1 MESFLFVWYNLLTKW
16 NYNGIIMETDVY
28 GSDRGKKRRA
38 KESRK
43 GRPMRLEE
51 MRDRKRNLGWS
62 NETLAAKSGVPLAT
76 VQKVLSGIT
85 RNPRQKTVEALAA
98 ALRKGAGPAVKANM
112 VREEAVENGAK
123 RVYTM
128 NDIRALPEDVRA
140 ELIDG
145 KMEFMALPSRTH
157 QRINGGMHLAVAN
170 CIRDTGRDCEIYI
183 PPYGVFLHGD
193 ESEYFLPDLTVFCDH
208 SKSEERGCFGAPDWI
223 VEIVSPS
230 SKQNDYKKKL
240 FKYREAGVKL
250 YWIIDPER
258 KMTLVYQFDD
268 EEETTGLYPFDEEVS
283 CGLCP
288 ELKIRISEML

>member
-1 MESFLFVWYNLLTKW
+1 
-16 NYNGIIMETDVY
+16 
-28 GSDRGKKRRA
+28 
-38 KESRK
+38 
-43 GRPMRLEE
+43 MRLEE
-51 MRDRKRNLGWS
+51 MRDRKRTLGWS

-85 RNPRQKTVEALAA
+85 KNPRQKTVEALAA
-98 ALRKGAGPAVKANM
+98 ALRKGAGPAPGGNGAGAYGSVAEAEELPWSVDRDGFVTKHVFRYDPVVKANM
-112 VREEAVENGAK
+112 VREEAVKYGAK

-128 NDIRALPEDVRA
+128 DDIRALPEGVWA

-145 KMEFMALPSRTH
+145 RMVFMAAPSRTH
-157 QRINGGMHLAVAN
+157 QRINGGMYLAVAN

-208 SKSEERGCFGAPDWI
+208 SKSEESGCFGAPDWI

-258 KMTLVYQFDD
+258 KMTLVYQFD
-268 EEETTGLYPFDEEVS
+268 EEGETTGLYPFDEEVP
-283 CGLCP
+283 CGFCP
-288 ELKIRISEML
+288 ELRIRISEML

>member
-1 MESFLFVWYNLLTKW
+1 
-16 NYNGIIMETDVY
+16 
-28 GSDRGKKRRA
+28 
-38 KESRK
+38 
-43 GRPMRLEE
+43 MRLEE
-51 MRDRKRNLGWS
+51 MRDRKRTLGWS
-62 NETLAAKSGVPLAT
+62 NETLSAKSGVPLAT

-85 RNPRQKTVEALAA
+85 KNPRQKTVEALAA

-112 VREEAVENGAK
+112 VRKEAVEYGAK

-128 NDIRALPEDVRA
+128 DDIRTLPEGVRA

-157 QRINGGMHLAVAN
+157 QRINGGMYLAVAN
-170 CIRDTGRDCEIYI
+170 GIRDTGRDCEIYI

-208 SKSEERGCFGAPDWI
+208 SKSEESGCFGAPDWI

-240 FKYREAGVKL
+240 FKYREAGVKV

-258 KMTLVYQFDD
+258 KMTLVYQFD
-268 EEETTGLYPFDEEVS
+268 EEGETTGLYPFDEEVP